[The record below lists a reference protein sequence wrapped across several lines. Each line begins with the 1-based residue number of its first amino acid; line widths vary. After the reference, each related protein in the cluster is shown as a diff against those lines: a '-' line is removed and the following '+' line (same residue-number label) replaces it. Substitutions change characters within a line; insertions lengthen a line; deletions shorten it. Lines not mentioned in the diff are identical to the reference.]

1 MTKKTEQP
9 EDNILA
15 FEKPAKSCPVTR
27 GEDDGIPADS
37 VWLVYST
44 FEDGAPGILHKVMD
58 QPILAE
64 DELAELYEITEG
76 DLVIRQVFIE
86 NMVNL
91 IL

>member
-1 MTKKTEQP
+1 MTKRI

-15 FEKPAKSCPVTR
+15 FEKPAKSCPVR
-27 GEDDGIPADS
+27 GGGTDDETPADS

-44 FEDGAPGILHKVMD
+44 YDDGPGILHKVMD

-64 DELAELYEITEG
+64 DELEELYSITEG
-76 DLVIRQVFIE
+76 DIVIRQVFIE